1 MSDPRICRRCLLFE
15 SGRNDVLADIRLHIE
30 KIPESDRCAQ
40 DMYRA
45 RLAVCTACDQLA
57 DGTFEKRGYKA
68 LILAGVEA
76 GIASI
81 IFFCVGSMDMGV
93 RYCCSTIKAVMNRTR
108 GVIGSENTYATVSAA
123 ARLRHHRNELWRSS
137 TAP

>member
-57 DGTFEKRGYKA
+57 DGTCLRCGCYPEFR
-68 LILAGVEA
+68 
-76 GIASI
+76 AS
-81 IFFCVGSMDMGV
+81 FRKQTCPA
-93 RYCCSTIKAVMNRTR
+93 KK
-108 GVIGSENTYATVSAA
+108 
-123 ARLRHHRNELWRSS
+123 W
-137 TAP
+137 